1 MSIEQILVVMLYTL
15 KPYVV
20 WIVLA
25 VGVLVAAQ
33 LVGLKRPGKPCRLVL
48 PASLVIGVVVALLAP
63 ALTLSKLAYV
73 TTVTDW
79 IALVGIGVAAAIYAY
94 LVLSPLMRRS

>member
-15 KPYVV
+15 KPYAA

-25 VGVLVAAQ
+25 VGVLVVAQ
-33 LVGLKRPGKPCRLVL
+33 LIGLKRAGRPCRLVL
-48 PASLVIGVVVALLAP
+48 PASLVIGVGVALLAP
-63 ALTLSKLAYV
+63 TLTLSRLAYV

-79 IALVGIGVAAAIYAY
+79 IALVGIGVATAIYAY
-94 LVLSPLMRRS
+94 LVLSPLMRRN